1 MSPSPKNI
9 RTFHRKARGGD
20 HTKNVNAYR
29 VEASWNSRPDKPA
42 VFKTPDKRKAYRQAR
57 EWATAEAYV
66 IVQQHTGWDTWRTL
80 DEFDGA
86 ALAAEQRAAQRSAVE
101 DARRA
106 AEDAERRLAS
116 AEQRDR
122 EQAALERLMVRPPVP
137 RDATGRV
144 TARHTAG
151 AQR

>member
-1 MSPSPKNI
+1 MSPSPQNI
-9 RTFHRKARGGD
+9 RTFHRKARAGD

-29 VEASWNSRPDKPA
+29 VEGSWNKHPDRTV

-57 EWATAEAYV
+57 QWAAAEAYV
-66 IVQQHTGWDTWRTL
+66 IVQRHTGWDTWRTL
-80 DEFDGA
+80 DEIDGP
-86 ALAAEQRAAQRSAVE
+86 ALAAEHRRAERAAVE

-106 AEDAERRLAS
+106 AEEAERRLAA
-116 AEQRDR
+116 AEERDR

-144 TARHTAG
+144 SARHTTG